1 MYGSLEGTVVKSGV
15 SASAGDCCDSCKGTA
30 GCNTW
35 NFCYCELGCA
45 GGVAK
50 GTCVLKNQG
59 NAFYPRCARRAAS
72 RQGSLGCFSEHSYPV
87 MPLVPLKTA
96 KGTCMLEN
104 NESLHPKWCSAW
116 VSRA

>member
-15 SASAGDCCDSCKGTA
+15 SASAGECCDSCKGTT

-59 NAFYPRCARRAAS
+59 NAFYPR
-72 RQGSLGCFSEHSYPV
+72 
-87 MPLVPLKTA
+87 
-96 KGTCMLEN
+96 
-104 NESLHPKWCSAW
+104 
-116 VSRA
+116 